1 MKKKELKEELQ
12 NYLDSKSHAGGLY
25 GLTIQ
30 SEGFVEGLIKIFNK
44 FKIIPKVQSET
55 KKHLTLAE
63 VHDLIIKGMENA
75 G

>member
-12 NYLDSKSHAGGLY
+12 NYLDSKLHAGGLY
-25 GLTIQ
+25 GLTIRN
-30 SEGFVEGLIKIFNK
+30 EGFVEGLIKIFDK
-44 FKIIPKVQSET
+44 FKNTPEVKSEI

-63 VHDLIIKGMENA
+63 VHDQIIEGMKNA